1 MGQTAL
7 RDAYSVPAMLGHGQ
21 EGTVRIRATE
31 DGSLCVTD
39 SKRLLQVI
47 KLPLDTARDME
58 QVAEQP
64 YNEIT
69 VNVLD
74 CDVQFNFVDAA
85 DESKTI
91 SIVRPMAISVAAE
104 NLWISNVAA
113 DTEGKMLEIWL
124 WG

>member
-1 MGQTAL
+1 MGQTAK
-7 RDAYSVPAMLGHGQ
+7 RDPYSVPAMLGHGRD
-21 EGTVRIRATE
+21 GTVRVRATE

-47 KLPLDTARDME
+47 RLPLDTARDME

-64 YNEIT
+64 FNEIT
-69 VNVLD
+69 VNILD
-74 CDVQFNFVDAA
+74 GDVQFNFVDVA

-91 SIVRPMAISVAAE
+91 TIVRPMSITVAAE
-104 NLWISNVAA
+104 KLWISNEAA
-113 DTEGKMLEIWL
+113 EAGKMLEIWL